1 MTNHHKP
8 GNWQPGASFQRRPAA
23 SATKSSATKVEPSH
37 PAPPLPNP
45 DRGSDAAP
53 TNALRVS
60 AFNCDA
66 LAEVKP
72 HALGLTYEFLAAPE
86 GDPYSV
92 TIAFEGRRTG
102 FKHQPRPGDR
112 FTLSTTVEKVLPGS
126 GRVAVTT
133 RVPDVTPG
141 SWHVVAR
148 PSVHP
153 IGSDRKPSG
162 GARPV
167 LPRLAGGSA
176 EGSTGWA
183 PVIAQKAPG
192 VVLGSWAAL
201 VGLGAG
207 VGLIVQ
213 AILAGLLGL
222 PVFGVFLV
230 SVLASLIGLVG
241 AKVYYLAVYPAARR
255 QPLNGGG
262 MCIQGFVIGAAVG
275 LIVGALAVGV
285 EIGSL
290 LDITAPPLM
299 FGMMIGRFGCFF
311 SGCCVGRPT
320 ASRWG
325 LWSSDRRLG
334 VRRIPTQLFESAL
347 AATVGVIAL
356 VVLVTA
362 GLPELGGTIF
372 VGALAAYVGGRQLL
386 LPLRAESSKTR
397 HGRAITLAG
406 AATVLLAAIVVAIIT
421 YAS

>member
-1 MTNHHKP
+1 
-8 GNWQPGASFQRRPAA
+8 
-23 SATKSSATKVEPSH
+23 VEPSH
-37 PAPPLPNP
+37 PTSPRP
-45 DRGSDAAP
+45 DRDDDAAQP
-53 TNALRVS
+53 SPLRVS

-102 FKHQPRPGDR
+102 VKHQPRPGDR
-112 FTLSTTVEKVLPGS
+112 FAMSTTVERVLPGS

-133 RVPDVTPG
+133 RVPDLTAG

-148 PSVHP
+148 PSTHP
-153 IGSDRKPSG
+153 IGHDRKSSG
-162 GARPV
+162 GSRAV
-167 LPRLAGGSA
+167 LPRLPGGSA
-176 EGSTGWA
+176 EGLTGWA
-183 PVIAQKAPG
+183 PVITQKAPG
-192 VVLGSWAAL
+192 VLLGSWAAL
-201 VGLGAG
+201 VGLGAA
-207 VGLIVQ
+207 VGLTVQ

-222 PVFGVFLV
+222 PVFGIFLV

-241 AKVYYLAVYPAARR
+241 AKLYYLAVYPVARR
-255 QPLNGGG
+255 KPLNGGG

-285 EIGSL
+285 QIGSL
-290 LDITAPPLM
+290 LDITAPGLM
-299 FGMMIGRFGCFF
+299 FGMTIGRFGCFF

-347 AATVGVIAL
+347 AATIGVTAL

-362 GLPELGGTIF
+362 GLPELGGTVFI
-372 VGALAAYVGGRQLL
+372 GALAAYVFGRQLL
-386 LPLRAESSKTR
+386 LPLRAESSKTQ
-397 HGRAITLAG
+397 HGRAITLASAG
-406 AATVLLAAIVVAIIT
+406 IVLLAAIVVAIVT
-421 YAS
+421 YTR